1 MKPSVRS
8 LFFPKENNS
17 TQDLRKRYVFVDF
30 RNLSVILERYRG
42 LTMETAFYLK
52 QLIIQNFATFKNQ
65 AIHFRP
71 GFNAIIGET
80 GSGKSL
86 VLDAL
91 QLILGARADKKVVR
105 KDTDFSLIEASFQC
119 EDPSVIKYLEAEGFP
134 LEGKELIIKRL
145 IYKNGTTKTYIN
157 HLSCT
162 VSFLA
167 TFSKRYIDLVGQ
179 FENQKLLSE
188 NYQLHLLDHYG
199 KLSLEVT
206 TYQKSL
212 HQYKELTHRLIELEQ
227 SKTHREQRLDY
238 LNYQLQEIEKLNP
251 SSQDEED
258 LLKKKNLLVNVEK
271 NQKLSFQLKDIFEGG
286 EGQPGLLSQMRM
298 LNSILLK
305 NKDFFEE
312 NLGEASIIDDKV
324 NLLFSDLEKK
334 FDIEID
340 PDELEG
346 TIERLD
352 FYQKLKKKFGGSVE
366 TILQSQV
373 EFLKERDQLQE
384 LDFDLEDVRSKIVS
398 LKSEL
403 TKQAKDLHKKRTQ
416 HAGKLSK
423 ELTDRVQNLKMNG
436 ATIKLALEEL
446 QDFNEGGITRANF
459 VAETNPGEGFFKVK
473 DIASGGELSR
483 ILLAVRQILSSYD
496 SISIFLF
503 DEIDTGIGGETANCI
518 GKALSQVAVNGQ
530 VIAITHLP
538 QIAQFAEVLLVVQKD
553 IQGGDKSSRTESSV
567 KEIAGKMVQKEV
579 RAMAQL
585 N

>member
-1 MKPSVRS
+1 
-8 LFFPKENNS
+8 
-17 TQDLRKRYVFVDF
+17 
-30 RNLSVILERYRG
+30 
-42 LTMETAFYLK
+42 MEANFYLK

-65 AIHFRP
+65 VIHFRP

-91 QLILGARADKKVVR
+91 QLILGSRADKKVVR
-105 KDTDFSLIEASFQC
+105 KDTEYSLIEASFYCQD
-119 EDPSVIKYLEAEGFP
+119 EGVMKFLESEGYP

-145 IYKNGTTKTYIN
+145 VYKNGSTKTYIN

-162 VSFLA
+162 VTFLSA
-167 TFSKRYIDLVGQ
+167 FSKRYIDLVGQ

-199 KLSLEVT
+199 KLANEVQ
-206 TYQKSL
+206 TYQQNL
-212 HQYKELTHRLIELEQ
+212 HLYKELCARLTNLEQ

-258 LLKKKNLLVNVEK
+258 LLKKKNLLINVEK

-286 EGQPGLLSQMRM
+286 EGQPGLLSQMKM
-298 LNSILLK
+298 LSTLMIK
-305 NKDFFEE
+305 NKDFFEAQ
-312 NLGEASIIDDKV
+312 LSEASEIDDKLH
-324 NLLFSDLEKK
+324 LLMIELEKK

-340 PDELEG
+340 PEELEG
-346 TIERLD
+346 VIERLD
-352 FYQKLKKKFGGSVE
+352 VYQKLKKKFGGSVE

-384 LDFDLEDVRSKIVS
+384 LDVDLDEIKSKILT
-398 LKSEL
+398 LKNDL
-403 TKQAKDLHKKRTQ
+403 TKLSRDLHKKRLG
-416 HAGKLSK
+416 HATKLSK
-423 ELTDRVQNLKMNG
+423 ELTERVQNLKMNG
-436 ATIKLALEEL
+436 ATIKLVLEEL
-446 QDFNEGGITRANF
+446 NDFNETGITRANF

-483 ILLAVRQILSSYD
+483 ILLGVRQILSTYD

-518 GKALSQVAVNGQ
+518 GKALAQVANNGQ

-538 QIAQFAEVLLVVQKD
+538 QIAQFAEVLVLVQKD
-553 IQGGDKSSRTESSV
+553 IQGKDKSSRTESSV
-567 KEIAGKMVQKEV
+567 REIVGKMVQKEV

-585 N
+585 A

>member
-1 MKPSVRS
+1 
-8 LFFPKENNS
+8 
-17 TQDLRKRYVFVDF
+17 
-30 RNLSVILERYRG
+30 
-42 LTMETAFYLK
+42 METTFYLK

-65 AIHFRP
+65 SIHFRP

-105 KDTDFSLIEASFQC
+105 KDTDYSLIEASFQC
-119 EDPSVIKYLEAEGFP
+119 EDSQVMKFLESEGYP

-162 VSFLA
+162 VTFLA
-167 TFSKRYIDLVGQ
+167 SFAKRYIDLVGQ

-188 NYQLHLLDHYG
+188 AYQLHLLDHYG
-199 KLSLEVT
+199 KLGDEVK
-206 TYQKSL
+206 TYQHTL
-212 HQYKELTHRLIELEQ
+212 HSFKDLSAQLLQLDQ
-227 SKTHREQRLDY
+227 SRTHREQRLDY

-258 LLKKKNLLVNVEK
+258 LLKKKNLLMNVEK
-271 NQKLSFQLKDIFEGG
+271 NQKLSFQIKDIFEGG
-286 EGQPGLLSQMRM
+286 EGQPGLLSQMKM
-298 LNSILLK
+298 LNTILLK
-305 NKDFFEE
+305 NKDYLEE
-312 NLGEASIIDDKV
+312 HLADASEIDDKLHI
-324 NLLFSDLEKK
+324 LLMDIERK
-334 FDIEID
+334 FDIELD
-340 PDELEG
+340 PQELEG
-346 TIERLD
+346 VIERLD
-352 FYQKLKKKFGGSVE
+352 VYHKLKKKFGGSVE
-366 TILQSQV
+366 TILQNQV

-384 LDFDLEDVRSKIVS
+384 LDFNLEDIKGKIQILRKDLERM
-398 LKSEL
+398 
-403 TKQAKDLHKKRTQ
+403 AKDLHKKRTL
-416 HAGKLSK
+416 HAVKLSK
-423 ELTDRVQNLKMNG
+423 ELTLRVQNLKMNG
-436 ATIKLALEEL
+436 ATIKLMLEEL
-446 QDFNEGGITRANF
+446 TDFNEGGITRANF

-483 ILLAVRQILSSYD
+483 ILLAVRQILSAYD

-518 GKALSQVAVNGQ
+518 GKALCEVAKDGQ

-538 QIAQFAEVLLVVQKD
+538 QIAQFAEVLIVVQKD
-553 IQGGDKSSRTESSV
+553 IQNQDKTSRTESSV
-567 KEIAGKMVQKEV
+567 KEIVGKLVQKEV

-585 N
+585 S